1 MLPGLNGEAVL
12 PRIQGIPVIV
22 VSAKAGIDSKVDL
35 LLGGAVDS
43 SAAPCSS
50 VF

>member
-12 PRIQGIPVIV
+12 PRIQGITVIV
-22 VSAKAGIDSKVDL
+22 VNPKAGIDSKVDL